1 MESLNTRSLQQ
12 HHDDVMK
19 DYNIQ
24 SSYILCLNKTRIN
37 VEQDSTNWSR
47 FINVKKIK
55 IVSCYGEHSTMMM
68 YDSNMILCIVK

>member
-1 MESLNTRSLQQ
+1 
-12 HHDDVMK
+12 MK

-24 SSYILCLNKTRIN
+24 SSYILCLNETRIN

-47 FINVKKIK
+47 LINVKKIK
-55 IVSCYGEHSTMMM
+55 IVSCYGEHSAMMM